1 MAMKTEDAKAMY
13 TKFLE
18 KMGKAYDPAKIK
30 GKLLSRL
37 CSETWTLYFKLID
50 GVFGAMML
58 VDIAND
64 GMQRK
69 NIGQYTTLMPAMIR
83 SRYIA
88 IRFTQVY
95 IWLMIEQERAKP
107 SIVYT
112 FCTCTTI
119 AQIAAALLLLLSNTR
134 DWI

>member
-1 MAMKTEDAKAMY
+1 M
-13 TKFLE
+13 
-18 KMGKAYDPAKIK
+18 
-30 GKLLSRL
+30 
-37 CSETWTLYFKLID
+37 ID

-69 NIGQYTTLMPAMIR
+69 NIGRYTTLMPAIIR

-95 IWLMIEQERAKP
+95 I
-107 SIVYT
+107 
-112 FCTCTTI
+112 
-119 AQIAAALLLLLSNTR
+119 
-134 DWI
+134 